1 MFMTT
6 FIRMRLLS
14 TMLKKKKSL
23 YFLFIVALESTV
35 TIDGEKALATN
46 KKEEMD
52 QTFQMLTPVQAQD
65 NQSVV

>member
-1 MFMTT
+1 M
-6 FIRMRLLS
+6 
-14 TMLKKKKSL
+14 
-23 YFLFIVALESTV
+23 